1 MPNEDQRSKYPCV
14 IVLILLI
21 DFSEKFC
28 FFSYRTILK
37 EFLELKLGL
46 DEGVAVSILRNFKI
60 LSYFTPLLGGIIA
73 DMWLGCF
80 WTIFFASILH
90 ALGNS
95 LVSLSTLIL
104 SWKLVKFSTLFGLFT
119 FAIGTGGLQPCVLS
133 LGGDQ
138 FQNNQV
144 RGRRSF
150 FSMIYIAGTVG
161 IIASIL
167 FTPKLK
173 DNISCMGDKTCF
185 SLAFGSCTLVF
196 LLTFIIFVCG
206 KPWYKIHRA
215 RGRTVELFIK
225 CIAYALFKNITN
237 AGEKKNHWLDH
248 ADDKYDEALILDIK
262 SFIGIIWIYLP
273 LPFFWTLY
281 EKQSSVWMQQAEEMS
296 QQFHELQ
303 PPPLFIQIMNLVL
316 VAILIPVFDCILY
329 PCLSKF
335 GLCRTDLQ
343 KMTVGG
349 CLSSIAFIMGGFTQM
364 YIETTTYGG
373 LQNLGDIVVI
383 NNCPCEI
390 VGEDDKTYSLKNFD
404 GSFHTKSH
412 SGMSEEWFIKPAN
425 CEALNLPRPFTITMV
440 TLSSDKLHEGEESVS
455 SRPSDDK
462 TSVTLHFNTTFL
474 KKDLNFDF
482 HYVKTIHI
490 VPSKELR
497 RPYKVIKIDYK
508 SVPLSMRNLFFAL
521 NENKDDE
528 QSSKCENVP
537 KGATYIAAYH
547 QNSNKCYGLFSS
559 FFFYHKLQI
568 SILYQVPQIVFLSCG
583 EVMFSVTGLKFTYSQ
598 APSSLKSVVQAI
610 WLVTNGIGNVLV
622 IILDEAMEIHDQSN
636 QYFVYAA
643 IMFMS
648 MMVFA
653 CLGHVYIYV
662 DRE

>member
-14 IVLILLI
+14 IALILLI
-21 DFSEKFC
+21 GFSEKFC

-37 EFLELKLGL
+37 EFLQLKLGF
-46 DEGVAVSILRNFKI
+46 DEGVAVSILRYFKI

-104 SWKLVKFSTLFGLFT
+104 SWKLVKYSTLFGLFT

-144 RGRRSF
+144 RGR
-150 FSMIYIAGTVG
+150 
-161 IIASIL
+161 
-167 FTPKLK
+167 
-173 DNISCMGDKTCF
+173 
-185 SLAFGSCTLVF
+185 
-196 LLTFIIFVCG
+196 
-206 KPWYKIHRA
+206 
-215 RGRTVELFIK
+215 EQ
-225 CIAYALFKNITN
+225 
-237 AGEKKNHWLDH
+237 KNHWLDH

-296 QQFHELQ
+296 QQFRELR
-303 PPPLFIQIMNLVL
+303 PPPLLIQIINLVL

-349 CLSSIAFIMGGFTQM
+349 CLSSIAFIMAGFTQM
-364 YIETTTYGG
+364 YIDTTSYSGF
-373 LQNLGDIVVI
+373 QNLGDIVVI

-390 VGEDDKTYSLKNFD
+390 IGEDKEIYSLKNFG
-404 GSFHTKSH
+404 GSFQMNSH
-412 SGMSEEWFIKPAN
+412 SGMSDEWFIKPTN
-425 CEALNLPRPFTITMV
+425 CGAFNIPPIFKIKMV
-440 TLSSDKLHEGEESVS
+440 TLSSDKLYEGEESVS

-462 TSVTLHFNTTFL
+462 ASVTMHFNSTFL
-474 KKDLNFDF
+474 KKDFSFDF
-482 HYVKTIHI
+482 HYVKTIH
-490 VPSKELR
+490 VVRSKELN
-497 RPYKVIKIDYK
+497 RPFKVIKIDYN
-508 SVPLSMRNLFFAL
+508 SVPLSMRNLFFIL
-521 NENKDDE
+521 NDNRDDE
-528 QSSKCENVP
+528 QSNKCEKVP
-537 KGATYIAAYH
+537 KGATYIAAYN
-547 QNSNKCYGLFSS
+547 QNSNKCHGFFSS
-559 FFFYHKLQI
+559 FLFYRKLQI
-568 SILYQVPQIVFLSCG
+568 SILYQIPQIVFLSCG

-610 WLVTNGIGNVLV
+610 WLVTNGIGNVIV

-653 CLGHVYIYV
+653 CLGHLYIYV